1 MAEHRDRATGSI
13 AFKCNQIMIVVDPN
27 IVVYA
32 HRADLI
38 FTMLPTHRLV
48 DSSAGMRDDFDKAV
62 VTRCRSVEKIK
73 APD

>member
-1 MAEHRDRATGSI
+1 
-13 AFKCNQIMIVVDPN
+13 MIVVDPN